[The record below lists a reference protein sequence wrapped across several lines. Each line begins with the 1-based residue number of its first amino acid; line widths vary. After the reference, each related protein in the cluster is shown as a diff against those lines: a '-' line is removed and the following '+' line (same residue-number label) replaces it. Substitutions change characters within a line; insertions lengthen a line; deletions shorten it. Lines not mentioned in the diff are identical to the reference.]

1 VLYFKTIVLTLP
13 LSYWPR
19 LPTGN
24 CMTYINVPSVS
35 SDLLV
40 AERDILTR
48 VAAGGSL
55 GDVLRDIILMV
66 EKPSNG
72 EMLASILFTSEDG
85 KHLLEGAAPS
95 LPPAY
100 NAAIHGI
107 PVGQGI
113 GSCGTAAFTASPV
126 IVSDIANDPLWADF
140 RDLAIGHGLR
150 ACWSMPILAADGRVL
165 GTFANYYRE
174 PKEPTERDLE
184 VIGMVTRTTA
194 IAIEKHRNE
203 LARERA
209 EEQRLLLLRE
219 LNHRVKNVFALVDS
233 MLNMSARSARTP
245 EEFSEAVRGRFR
257 ALSRAH
263 ELIQPGLSL
272 TEIADP
278 TDVPLCQVIED
289 ILAPYVQDDGGRI
302 VVAGPED
309 VQISPRAVTGIALIL
324 HELATNAAKY
334 GALSRPE
341 GRLLVSWCISNVL
354 ELQWSEEGGPE
365 VNVPSGMG
373 FGSRLTKRTVEGQ
386 FYGTIDYDWRPD
398 GLCVVIRLPAD
409 RIR

>member
-1 VLYFKTIVLTLP
+1 MIVFTSP
-13 LSYWPR
+13 LSSRPR
-19 LPTGN
+19 LTPWEDRMN
-24 CMTYINVPSVS
+24 YINKPSMS

-48 VAAGGSL
+48 VAAGGPLSE
-55 GDVLRDIILMV
+55 VLRDLILMV

-85 KHLLEGAAPS
+85 KRLLEGAAPS
-95 LPPAY
+95 LPPEY

-107 PVGQGI
+107 PVGRGV

-126 IVSDIANDPLWADF
+126 IVSDIATDLLWKDF
-140 RDLAIGHGLR
+140 RDLALGHGLR

-174 PKEPTERDLE
+174 PRQPTERDLE
-184 VIGMVTRTTA
+184 VISMVTRTTA

-233 MLNMSARSARTP
+233 MLHMSARSARTP
-245 EEFSEAVRGRFR
+245 KEFADAVRGRFR

-263 ELIQPGLSL
+263 ELVQPGLSL
-272 TEIADP
+272 TEVVDP
-278 TDVPLCQVIED
+278 ADVPLRQVLDD
-289 ILAPYVQDDGGRI
+289 ILAPYAQADAGKI
-302 VVAGPED
+302 VLQGPDD
-309 VQISPRAVTGIALIL
+309 VQVSRKSITGIALIL

-334 GALSRPE
+334 GAL
-341 GRLLVSWCISNVL
+341 GRRDGTLSVSWSVSDVL
-354 ELQWSEEGGPE
+354 ELRWAEEGGPT
-365 VNVPSGMG
+365 VVAPTGTG
-373 FGSRLTKRTVEGQ
+373 FGSKLTKRTVEGQ
-386 FYGTIDYDWRPD
+386 FHGTIAYDWRSD
-398 GLCVVIRLPAD
+398 GLQVLIRLPAE
-409 RIR
+409 RLR